1 LNQLF
6 LSFLGSPNSAGSLV
20 PYSSRF
26 FTGLP
31 GSLDSP
37 DFPGSVGYPGLL
49 IFQVSCFRFSLGSLG
64 YPGLLVLQIFLVLLF
79 LMVLLVLLVL
89 LVLQIFFVLLFLM
102 GFLVLLVLLVFLVL
116 LVLLVI

>member
-1 LNQLF
+1 MNQLF

-64 YPGLLVLQIFLVLLF
+64 YPGLLVLQIF
-79 LMVLLVLLVL
+79 
-89 LVLQIFFVLLFLM
+89 FVLLFLM